1 MKGIKLGPCP
11 EFAPEKFNIQPPI
24 IMVGKSLNTMIL
36 INKAQYYRRISRMGI
51 LVFID
56 IEWFRF

>member
-36 INKAQYYRRISRMGI
+36 INKAQYSKRRVTGKI
-51 LVFID
+51 LIFTVI
-56 IEWFRF
+56 